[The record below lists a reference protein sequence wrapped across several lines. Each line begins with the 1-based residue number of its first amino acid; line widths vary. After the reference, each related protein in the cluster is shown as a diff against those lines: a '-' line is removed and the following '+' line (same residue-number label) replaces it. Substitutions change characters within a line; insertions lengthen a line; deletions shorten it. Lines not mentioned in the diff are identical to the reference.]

1 MDRSRVLLLVMSES
15 FLSSN
20 WCQFEMHLA
29 QHRLLETRRDQLILV
44 LLEDIS
50 QKKRPKILDYL
61 MKTKTYIIWPVIHS
75 GKTDKKKILNDKMAN
90 KLLNEERN
98 LFWKRLKKA
107 IINAND
113 WDPEKIITA

>member
-1 MDRSRVLLLVMSES
+1 
-15 FLSSN
+15 
-20 WCQFEMHLA
+20 MHLA

-61 MKTKTYIIWPVIHS
+61 MKTKTYIIWPAVHRAKS
-75 GKTDKKKILNDKMAN
+75 DKKKTLNEKMAN
-90 KLLNEERN
+90 KLLHEERN

-113 WDPEKIITA
+113 WDPEKITTA